1 MKKSKKGQSL
11 SFDAITATALFVA
24 LLIIA
29 VIYYYNLNQSGIQ
42 NTLSRESVIISQNL
56 LSTTQS
62 QPGLTDA
69 GTLDDKKLE
78 EIIRRLLTS
87 GDSEAEYQAIKVE
100 MGIRDDFCIYIEDED
115 GNLLML
121 QMNVLGSAIP
131 IPVIF
136 GSSRANYK
144 IRNSLNQ
151 INCNVP
157 LTPP

>member
-1 MKKSKKGQSL
+1 MKKSKRGQSL
-11 SFDAITATALFVA
+11 SFDAITATALFIA

-62 QPGLTDA
+62 DSGIIDG

-78 EIIRRLLTS
+78 EIMRRLLMS
-87 GDSEAEYQAIKVE
+87 MDPEAEYQAIKVE

-115 GNLLML
+115 GNLLLL
-121 QMNVLGSAIP
+121 QMDQAGTPTLF
-131 IPVIF
+131 PVIF
-136 GSSRANYK
+136 GSDRAIYK
-144 IRNSLNQ
+144 ISESTDQ
-151 INCNVP
+151 INCNDP
-157 LTPP
+157 RIPP